1 MFINCQILKV
11 TFLCDSLSAVR
22 SICFFGG
29 IIVDYKQILKVIL
42 DIGEQMINSGAEIS
56 RVEDSMYRLCRSY
69 GFTRVNCWVISSNIQ
84 ATVET
89 PDGDI
94 FTQIRHV
101 PGGEMNFDRLDYLN
115 SISRKICRETPD
127 APELRRRLDEVL
139 ARPAQPKWVHY
150 LAGVLGGAGFAVF
163 FNCDPADSIVAV
175 IASLIIVALGDALGK
190 IETNPLIFNAIISFI
205 VEIYILLA
213 VSLGLGHHS
222 GNITVG
228 VVMLLIS
235 GIGFTNGISDLLHRD
250 TLSGII
256 NISKAVLGATGI
268 AIGIAL
274 PILLLKGVM

>member
-1 MFINCQILKV
+1 M
-11 TFLCDSLSAVR
+11 
-22 SICFFGG
+22 
-29 IIVDYKQILKVIL
+29 
-42 DIGEQMINSGAEIS
+42 EIDNAL
-56 RVEDSMYRLCRSY
+56 ECAGL
-69 GFTRVNCWVISSNIQ
+69 
-84 ATVET
+84 
-89 PDGDI
+89 
-94 FTQIRHV
+94 
-101 PGGEMNFDRLDYLN
+101 RLDYLN
-115 SISRKICRETPD
+115 SLSRKVCRETPD

-150 LAGVLGGAGFAVF
+150 LAGVLGGTGFAIF
-163 FNCDPADSIVAV
+163 FNCDPLDSVVAM
-175 IASLIIVALGDALGK
+175 IASLMIVALGDALGR

-205 VEIYILLA
+205 IEIFILLS
-213 VSLGLGHHS
+213 VRLGLGHHS

>member
-1 MFINCQILKV
+1 MVL
-11 TFLCDSLSAVR
+11 FLPAIHWLFR
-22 SICFFGG
+22 R

-42 DIGEQMINSGAEIS
+42 DIGEQMINSGAEIG
-56 RVEDSMYRLCRSY
+56 RVENSMYRLCRSY
-69 GFTRVNCWVISSNIQ
+69 GFKRANCWVISSNIQ

-115 SISRKICRETPD
+115 NLSRKVCKETPD
-127 APELRRRLDEVL
+127 APELRRRLDEVMN
-139 ARPAQPKWVHY
+139 RPEQPRWVHY
-150 LAGVLGGAGFAVF
+150 VAGILGGTGFAVF
-163 FNCDPADSIVAV
+163 FNCDLADSLVAL
-175 IASLIIVALGDALGK
+175 IASLIIVALGDYLSK
-190 IETNPLIFNAIISFI
+190 LETNPLIFNAIISFI
-205 VEIYILLA
+205 VEVFIILS

-235 GIGFTNGISDLLHRD
+235 GIGFTNGISNLLHRD

-256 NISKAVLGATGI
+256 NISKALLGATGI

-274 PILLLKGVM
+274 PIMLFKGVM

>member
-1 MFINCQILKV
+1 MIAYQPSFYIL
-11 TFLCDSLSAVR
+11 S
-22 SICFFGG
+22 GG
-29 IIVDYKQILKVIL
+29 LLVDYKQILKVIL
-42 DIGEQMINSGAEIS
+42 DIGEQMINSGAEIT
-56 RVEDSMYRLCRSY
+56 RVEDSLYRLCRSY
-69 GFTRVNCWVISSNIQ
+69 GFTKVNCWVISSNIQ

-115 SISRKICRETPD
+115 ALSRKVCRQTPD
-127 APELRRRLDEVL
+127 APELRSRLDEVL
-139 ARPAQPKWVHY
+139 ARPVQPKWVHY
-150 LAGVLGGAGFAVF
+150 LAGVLGGTGFAIF
-163 FNCDPADSIVAV
+163 FNCNLADSIVAM
-175 IASLIIVALGDALGK
+175 IASLMIVALGDALGK

-205 VEIYILLA
+205 VEIFILLS
-213 VSLGLGHHS
+213 VKLGLGDHA

-235 GIGFTNGISDLLHRD
+235 GIGFTNGIINLLHRD

-256 NISKAVLGATGI
+256 NISKALLGATGI

-274 PILLLKGVM
+274 PILIMKGVM

>member
-1 MFINCQILKV
+1 M
-11 TFLCDSLSAVR
+11 
-22 SICFFGG
+22 
-29 IIVDYKQILKVIL
+29 DYKQILKVIL
-42 DIGEQMINSGAEIS
+42 DIGEQMINSGAEIG

-69 GFTRVNCWVISSNIQ
+69 GFIRVNCWVISSNIQ

-115 SISRKICRETPD
+115 SLSRKVCRETPD

-150 LAGVLGGAGFAVF
+150 LAGVLGGTGFAIF

-175 IASLIIVALGDALGK
+175 IASLLIVALGDVLGK
-190 IETNPLIFNAIISFI
+190 IETNPLIFNAIIS
-205 VEIYILLA
+205 L
-213 VSLGLGHHS
+213 
-222 GNITVG
+222 
-228 VVMLLIS
+228 VMLLIS